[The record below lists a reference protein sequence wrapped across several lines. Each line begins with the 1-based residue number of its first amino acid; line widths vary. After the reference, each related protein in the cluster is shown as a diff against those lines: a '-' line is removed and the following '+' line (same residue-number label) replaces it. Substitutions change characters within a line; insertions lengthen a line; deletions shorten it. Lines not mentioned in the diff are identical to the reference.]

1 MKKMMAVFLALAML
15 MAGVAAFGE
24 EAGQQETPRNL
35 VVYFSVAEN
44 SEVDAVSSASVME
57 WDGETVGIISVLAN
71 MIHQQV
77 GGDLYSI
84 DTAVEYPSTTIID
97 FAAEEQDRNDRP
109 ELLNHIENLDDYDT
123 IYIGYPIWWYDLPMA
138 MYSFFDE
145 YDFSGKTIVPFC
157 THNGSR
163 FSGTIQTIQEL
174 EPDATVI
181 EDGFTVNERDVG
193 DAQEDVLTWLED
205 LNLEF
210 NAE

>member
-145 YDFSGKTIVPFC
+145 YNFSGKTIVPFC

-193 DAQEDVLTWLED
+193 DAQEDVLIWLED

>member
-15 MAGVAAFGE
+15 MAGVTAFGE
-24 EAGQQETPRNL
+24 EAGQQETPHNL

-210 NAE
+210 NEE

>member
-1 MKKMMAVFLALAML
+1 M
-15 MAGVAAFGE
+15 
-24 EAGQQETPRNL
+24 
-35 VVYFSVAEN
+35 
-44 SEVDAVSSASVME
+44 
-57 WDGETVGIISVLAN
+57 
-71 MIHQQV
+71 
-77 GGDLYSI
+77 YSI

-163 FSGTIQTIQEL
+163 FSRTIQTIQEL

-210 NAE
+210 NEE

>member
-15 MAGVAAFGE
+15 MAGVTAFGE
-24 EAGQQETPRNL
+24 EASQQETPRNL

-210 NAE
+210 NEE

>member
-24 EAGQQETPRNL
+24 EASQQETPRNL

-193 DAQEDVLTWLED
+193 DAQQDVLTWLED

>member
-193 DAQEDVLTWLED
+193 DAQQDVLTWLED
-205 LNLEF
+205 LNLDF

>member
-210 NAE
+210 NEE